1 MNELYQIGMPAEY
14 LSTAFM
20 LWTSYE
26 RPCKMVVS
34 PAKTE
39 DWAVIELRHTELAAA
54 ITETVKDC
62 MVKILK
68 QSVKVI
74 EL

>member
-1 MNELYQIGMPAEY
+1 MDELYQIGMPAEY

-26 RPCKMVVS
+26 RPCKIAVS

-54 ITETVKDC
+54 ITETVKEC
-62 MVKILK
+62 MVNIVK
-68 QSVKVI
+68 QRVKMI

>member
-1 MNELYQIGMPAEY
+1 MNELYQIGMPVEY

-34 PAKTE
+34 PAKTDE
-39 DWAVIELRHTELAAA
+39 WAVVELRHTKLAAEIA
-54 ITETVKDC
+54 ETVKEC
-62 MVKILK
+62 MVNIVI
-68 QSVKVI
+68 QRVKVI

>member
-1 MNELYQIGMPAEY
+1 MNELYQIGMPVEC

-26 RPCKMVVS
+26 RPCKMVVN
-34 PAKTE
+34 PAKTDE
-39 DWAVIELRHTELAAA
+39 WAVVELRHTKLAADIA
-54 ITETVKDC
+54 ETVKDSR
-62 MVKILK
+62 VKIVN
-68 QSVKVI
+68 QRVKVI

>member
-1 MNELYQIGMPAEY
+1 MSELYQIGMPAEY

-34 PAKTE
+34 PAKTNE
-39 DWAVIELRHTELAAA
+39 WAVVELRHTKLAAE
-54 ITETVKDC
+54 IVETVKEC
-62 MVKILK
+62 MVNIVK
-68 QSVKVI
+68 QRVKVI